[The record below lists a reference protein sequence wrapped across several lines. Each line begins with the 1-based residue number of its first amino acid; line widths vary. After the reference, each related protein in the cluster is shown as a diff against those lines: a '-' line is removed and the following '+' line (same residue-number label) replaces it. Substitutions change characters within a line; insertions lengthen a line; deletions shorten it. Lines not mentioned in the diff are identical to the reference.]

1 MNTIAIDTNT
11 YREVETFARL
21 NHIDVAE
28 VVKTSIRSFLKKFQV
43 ANSKS
48 QVQKLELPTHLE
60 MLGGCLSGITEENDE
75 KLNYLLEKYK

>member
-11 YREVETFARL
+11 YREVEAFARL

-28 VVKTSIRSFLKKFQV
+28 VVKTSIRNFLKMFQTV
-43 ANSKS
+43 NSKS
-48 QVQKLELPTHLE
+48 QEQKLELPTHLE
-60 MLGGCLSGITEENDE
+60 MLGGCLSGISEGNDE

>member
-11 YREVETFARL
+11 YREVETFAKL

-28 VVKTSIRSFLKKFQV
+28 VVKTSIRSFLKKNQGTKV
-43 ANSKS
+43 KS
-48 QVQKLELPTHLE
+48 QVQKLDLPAHLD
-60 MLGGCLSGITEENDE
+60 MLGGCLAGVANESDE